1 MTALVGNSVLYT
13 ELGIVHWL
21 PADLLN
27 EAPVYEA
34 FYLIWKLRHP
44 CRPAMGEQ
52 ERERRTKKT
61 ITY

>member
-1 MTALVGNSVLYT
+1 MLYT

-52 ERERRTKKT
+52 EREHGTKKT